1 MEDDILQDVK
11 GPVGW
16 RHSHYDFGTSSSF
29 ALKPWEWVP
38 PGRPQSHYPVL
49 TLSFKR
55 MALNAETY
63 VITNG
68 RGFLLDDSEHGHGQV
83 LPNFLKVIDP

>member
-1 MEDDILQDVK
+1 MEGNLPRDVK
-11 GPVGW
+11 GPVVW
-16 RHSHYDFGTSSSF
+16 RHSYSDSETSSSF
-29 ALKPWEWVP
+29 TLKPWESVP

-68 RGFLLDDSEHGHGQV
+68 RGSLLD
-83 LPNFLKVIDP
+83 NFLKVIDP